1 VWLPYIRGGVGA
13 VPPRGYRSASLK
25 VEVYERLEA
34 LAKARGL
41 SSINDVIVM
50 LLEVYE
56 VCRAGHRSEP
66 AAQPQGER
74 RPSLAEIL
82 DLR

>member
-1 VWLPYIRGGVGA
+1 
-13 VPPRGYRSASLK
+13 VPPRGYKSVSLK
-25 VEVYERLEA
+25 LEVYERLEA

-41 SSINDVIVM
+41 SGANDVIVM

-56 VCRAGHRSEP
+56 VCRATQLVQAQAGSRS
-66 AAQPQGER
+66 QGER
-74 RPSLAEIL
+74 KPSLAEIL